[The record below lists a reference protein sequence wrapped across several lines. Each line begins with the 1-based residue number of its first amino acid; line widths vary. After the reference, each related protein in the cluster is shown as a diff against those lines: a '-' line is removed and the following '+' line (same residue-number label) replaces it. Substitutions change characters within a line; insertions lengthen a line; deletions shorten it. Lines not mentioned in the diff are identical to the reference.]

1 MKIKIYNLVHGLKAM
16 VCIAV
21 LTVALTGCKK
31 DPEQTSGPGLDGAT
45 LKFVLNDNFN
55 FGVVYGALSKT
66 NLLDTLG
73 KPGPYTFIAPAN
85 SAYALILINYPLTS
99 YAFQL
104 ISPLTL
110 RNQMQY
116 YTLDG
121 KIAFKSISL
130 VQNKPYKTHTG
141 GNIYVS
147 RYLNGNDTVTTVNG
161 LKVTSLDN
169 PASNGLIQVL
179 PQVMNPEVYLNSLSY
194 LRSDTT
200 LSLFSAAVQRAGLD
214 VSLLQGNEVYTMLAP
229 SNTAFQRSAKLGL
242 NLGLSTLD
250 SIVKAD
256 PVKLADF
263 LKYHI
268 LKGRYFDGDLF
279 RNAKADPTGM
289 VTLATG
295 KVVIGGTPGGF
306 HTITFLG
313 RGNKGIP
320 SVIALDASYNSNPTL
335 NNVNIPCGNAVV
347 HIIDRVLVP

>member
-1 MKIKIYNLVHGLKAM
+1 MKIKIYNLIFDLK
-16 VCIAV
+16 V
-21 LTVALTGCKK
+21 LVYGILLAAILSGCKK
-31 DPEQTSGPGLDGAT
+31 DSGQNPGQEQNGTT

-55 FGVVYGALSKT
+55 FGVVYFALTNT
-66 NLLDTLG
+66 NLLDTLAG
-73 KPGPYTFIAPAN
+73 PGPYTFMAPDN
-85 SAYALILINYPLTS
+85 DAYALIRIPYPLKS
-99 YAFQL
+99 FAY
-104 ISPLTL
+104 ISPATL
-110 RNQMQY
+110 KNQMRY

-121 KIAFKSISL
+121 RIALKSIPL

-147 RYLNGNDTVTTVNG
+147 RYLNGKDTVTTVNG
-161 LKVTSLDN
+161 LKITSLDN
-169 PASNGLIQVL
+169 PASNGLIQVM

-194 LRSDTT
+194 MRSDTT
-200 LSLFSAAVQRAGLD
+200 LGLFSAAVQRAGLD
-214 VSLLQGNEVYTMLAP
+214 VSLLQDNEVYTIMAP

-250 SIVKAD
+250 SITKSD
-256 PVKLADF
+256 PVKLAAF
-263 LKYHI
+263 LKYHFI
-268 LKGRYFDGDLF
+268 KGRYFDNDLF
-279 RNAKADPTGM
+279 RNAKTDPSGI

-320 SVIALDASYNSNPTL
+320 SAIALDATYSPNPTI